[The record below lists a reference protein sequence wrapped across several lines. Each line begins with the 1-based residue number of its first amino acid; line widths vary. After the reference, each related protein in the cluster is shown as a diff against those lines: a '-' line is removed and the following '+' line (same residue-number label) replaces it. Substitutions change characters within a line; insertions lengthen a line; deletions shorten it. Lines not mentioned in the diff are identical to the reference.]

1 MVDIDATLVAQ
12 IINFLLLVAILTK
25 FAYKPIVKVLADRTA
40 RIENAIASAD
50 QEKLLAEQFK
60 QELER
65 NLADARIQAQA
76 IIDKAEKLAAAKGE
90 AAIEQTRQECARLQA
105 TSQAEIVREK
115 DKAIAEMRVEVVSM
129 SLAAASK
136 IIGDN
141 MTSTANSRLVESF
154 IAKLDEEKSG
164 SLPC

>member
-1 MVDIDATLVAQ
+1 LVDIDATLFAQ
-12 IINFLLLVAILTK
+12 IINFLILVAILTK
-25 FAYKPIVKVLADRTA
+25 VAYKPLVKVLTDRTT
-40 RIENAIASAD
+40 RIENAIAAAD
-50 QEKLLAEQFK
+50 KEKLLAEQFK

-65 NLADARIQAQA
+65 NLSEARIQAQV
-76 IIDKAEKLAAAKGE
+76 IIDKAEKFAVAKGE
-90 AAIEQTRQECARLQA
+90 AQIEQTRQECARLLA
-105 TSQAEIVREK
+105 ASQDEIVRER
-115 DKAIAEMRVEVVSM
+115 DIAIAEMRAEVVSL

-154 IAKLDEEKSG
+154 IAKLDEEKPG